1 MLPRSSFRPLVV
13 LVAALSA
20 VTAGAQMYDAKRYP
34 DWSGQWQRTGGV
46 QWDPAKPLGRGNQPP
61 LTPEYQAIFEAG
73 LADQAAGGHGNDTN
87 YLCLPGGMPRAMTVV
102 YPMEIIIT
110 SAATYVAIETAS
122 MFRRIYTDGRKW
134 PEFVEPTYLGYS
146 IGKWDDPDASGRF
159 RTLAVETRYMKGP
172 RTFDQSGIPL
182 HKDNQTVVKE
192 RIYLDQANPEM
203 LIDEI
208 TTIDN
213 ALTRPWTVTKKF
225 RREKNPIWFEHVC
238 AEGNHHVLIGKEN
251 YYVSEDGYLMPARKG
266 QAPPDLKYFNQPA
279 K

>member
-1 MLPRSSFRPLVV
+1 MLTRSPFILFV
-13 LVAALSA
+13 LAGLLGAAVAS
-20 VTAGAQMYDAKRYP
+20 AQMYDAKRHP
-34 DWSGQWQRTGGV
+34 DWSGQWQRIGGV
-46 QWDPAKPLGRGNQPP
+46 QWDPSKPLGRGNQPP
-61 LTPEYQAIFEAG
+61 LTPEYQAVFEAG

-110 SAATYVAIETAS
+110 PATTYIAIETAS

-134 PEFVEPTYLGYS
+134 PDFVEPTYLGYS
-146 IGKWDDPDASGRF
+146 IGKWEDADANGRF
-159 RTLAVETRYMKGP
+159 QTLTVETRYMKGP

-182 HKDNQTVVKE
+182 HKDNQTIVKE
-192 RIYLDQANPEM
+192 RIYLDKSNPEM

-213 ALTRPWTVTKKF
+213 ALTRPWTVTKKYE
-225 RREKNPIWFEHVC
+225 RERNNVVWYFNHC
-238 AEGNHHVLIGKEN
+238 AENNHHVWIGKEN
-251 YYVSEDGYLMPARKG
+251 YMVSGDGYLMPVKKN
-266 QAPPDLKYFNQPA
+266 QAPPDLRYFGQTQ